1 MNEEN
6 NLNNMNPT
14 PVDPNVAP
22 VEPVAPAP
30 VAPEAPAAPIAPEAS
45 VAPVAPETPVAPA
58 PDLMAAPA
66 QPAVDPNLTTVQP
79 VQPAPVQPQVQQ
91 PMNGG
96 FQQPAPVQQ
105 PAGKNNKLIIIIV
118 AVVVGVIIIGCIIFG
133 LFGKGGSSGGGG
145 GLFSS
150 HKNNTGGDYSASD
163 VSLNCTLSKETD
175 KGSGTMYADIL
186 FNYKG
191 YAMQSY
197 FKVVSE
203 YKSLTDE
210 EYYSWVDTNYGNSAE
225 CLVDNVDG
233 NKCHKDHLD
242 LGITSDGWDTVIDRK
257 GTKITTTYK
266 SVLSANQTATDEEQA
281 KFKTELEK
289 QGFTCK

>member
-30 VAPEAPAAPIAPEAS
+30 VAPEAPAAPIAPEAP
-45 VAPVAPETPVAPA
+45 VAPVAPEPPVAPAAPA

-66 QPAVDPNLTTVQP
+66 QPAVDPNLTT

-118 AVVVGVIIIGCIIFG
+118 AAVVGLIIIGCIIFG

-145 GLFSS
+145 GIFNS
-150 HKNNTGGDYSASD
+150 HANNTGLDYKASD
-163 VSLNCTLSKETD
+163 VSLNCVNEQSSD
-175 KGSGTMYADIL
+175 KGSIKIYSDIL
-186 FNYKG
+186 FDYKG
-191 YAMQSY
+191 YQVQQFNKFVAN
-197 FKVVSE
+197 
-203 YKSLTDE
+203 YKELTDE
-210 EYYSWVDTNYGNSAE
+210 DYFEIVKGYGSSE
-225 CLVDNVDG
+225 CLLDEEAC
-233 NKCHKDHLD
+233 KKDHVD
-242 LGITSDGWDTVIDRK
+242 LSMSSLGWDTKVDRK
-257 GTKITTTYK
+257 GNTVTVTSYNIYGKG
-266 SVLSANQTATDEEQA
+266 ATASSTEKKEFQEQ
-281 KFKTELEK
+281 LEK
-289 QGFTCK
+289 AGYTCK